1 MSPLKRD
8 SGASGNVKGTVPRLR
23 LVIHPELRPI
33 VEAML
38 ALPGPPP
45 EDVPVEQARA
55 AHAAE
60 TQQLAGRGPE
70 VARVEDGEV
79 AGVPVRIYEPAGARG
94 TVAYFHGGG
103 WVLGTLDSVDA
114 VCRALAVAA
123 GARVVSVDYR
133 LAPEHRYPAALHD
146 ALAVTRAL
154 EPPLGVAGDS
164 AGANLAAIV
173 ARHQHERLAAQLLVY
188 PVTDAGVNTPSY
200 REFGDGFGL
209 TAAGMRRF
217 WDLYLDGADGLQPD
231 ASPLRAE
238 QDDLAGLPPA
248 YVLTAECDVLRDD
261 GEAYAHKLREAGVEV
276 TLDRVAGAVH
286 GFWRW
291 QTTELARA
299 AVERAGRALR
309 AFLAS

>member
-1 MSPLKRD
+1 M
-8 SGASGNVKGTVPRLR
+8 
-23 LVIHPELRPI
+23 IHPELQPI

-60 TQQLAGRGPE
+60 TEQLAGRGPD
-70 VARVEDGEV
+70 VAHVEDGEI
-79 AGVPVRIYEPAGARG
+79 AGVRVRTYVPDGAHG

-103 WVLGTLDSVDA
+103 WMLGTLDSVDA

-123 GARVVSVDYR
+123 RARVVNVDYR
-133 LAPEHRYPAALHD
+133 LAPEHRHPAAVQD

-154 EPPLGVAGDS
+154 EPPLAVAGDS
-164 AGANLAAIV
+164 AGGNLAAIA
-173 ARHQHERLAAQLLVY
+173 ARHERARVAAQLLVY
-188 PVTDAGVNTPSY
+188 PVTDAGVNTPTY
-200 REFGDGFGL
+200 REFADGFGL
-209 TAAGMRRF
+209 TAAGMQRF
-217 WDLYLDGADGLQPD
+217 WDLYLDGADGLAPD

-238 QDDLAGLPPA
+238 DLAGLPPA
-248 YVLTAECDVLRDD
+248 YILTAECDVLRDD
-261 GEAYAHKLREAGVEV
+261 GEAYAHRLREAGVEV

-299 AVERAGRALR
+299 AVERAGEALR
-309 AFLAS
+309 ASLAS

>member
-1 MSPLKRD
+1 
-8 SGASGNVKGTVPRLR
+8 

-146 ALAVTRAL
+146 GLAVTRAL
-154 EPPLGVAGDS
+154 EPPLAVAGDS
-164 AGANLAAIV
+164 AGANLGAIV

-238 QDDLAGLPPA
+238 QDELAGLPPA
-248 YVLTAECDVLRDD
+248 YVLTAECDVLRDE
-261 GEAYAHKLREAGVEV
+261 GEAYARKLREAGVDV
-276 TLDRVAGAVH
+276 TLDRQPGGIH

-291 QTTELARA
+291 QTTQVARDA
-299 AVERAGRALR
+299 AHRAGTALR
-309 AFLAS
+309 AALAS

>member
-1 MSPLKRD
+1 
-8 SGASGNVKGTVPRLR
+8 
-23 LVIHPELRPI
+23 VIDPELQPI

-45 EDVPVEQARA
+45 EDVPVDQARA

-60 TQQLAGRGPE
+60 TAQLAGRGPE
-70 VARVEDGEV
+70 VARVEDGEIG
-79 AGVPVRIYEPAGARG
+79 GVSVRVYEPDGARG

-103 WVLGTLDSVDA
+103 WMLGTLDSVDA

-133 LAPEHRYPAALHD
+133 LAPEHRYPAALQD

-154 EPPLGVAGDS
+154 DGPPLAVAGDS
-164 AGANLAAIV
+164 SGGNLAAIV
-173 ARHQHERLAAQLLVY
+173 ARHEHARLAAQLLVY

-200 REFGDGFGL
+200 REFDDGFGL
-209 TAAGMRRF
+209 TAAAMRRF
-217 WDLYLDGADGLQPD
+217 WDLYLDGAEGLQPD

-238 QDDLAGLPPA
+238 DLAGLPAA
-248 YVLTAECDVLRDD
+248 YVLTAEYDVLRDD
-261 GEAYAHKLREAGVEV
+261 GEAYAGRLREAGVEV
-276 TLDRVAGAVH
+276 TLDRVAGTVH

-291 QTTELARA
+291 QTTQPARD
-299 AVERAGRALR
+299 AVARTGQALR
-309 AFLAS
+309 AALAS